1 MLRKIFTLSGFKLS
15 LLITLLIVAVFAY
28 NSVSAESS
36 FINLLDKKWVDF
48 IMKGR
53 GVQPHTDQVVI
64 ATIDTKSVDRYGRW
78 PWPRSRMAE
87 LADALNNRYDAKPR
101 GIWLTE
107 RVWESSLA
115 RLLDDAGV

>member
-15 LLITLLIVAVFAY
+15 LIITAVILGLFAY
-28 NSVSAESS
+28 NSVSAGSS

-53 GVQPHTDQVVI
+53 GVQPRTDQVVI

-87 LADALNNRYDAKPR
+87 LADALNDRNDPCSGRSSRCRGSNSPSSSPR
-101 GIWLTE
+101 
-107 RVWESSLA
+107 
-115 RLLDDAGV
+115 